1 MAPAQY
7 LLRVLSKPNKV
18 SGDKWSKWYGDEHVP
33 DTVKAGV
40 AERGALYEAYN
51 DFPLAVKTPT
61 KAASES
67 GTELNGAKVKD
78 FPEWADDFVDLAVY
92 LTKFED
98 YTKTEEMK
106 NIPQKADAFGGGAF
120 FPLAEWDVRVYKV
133 CMASFRVGVE
143 LMKML
148 QLIQNYDPD
157 NIGECELLQIS
168 MNILKER
175 RLIH

>member
-7 LLRVLSKPNKV
+7 LLRVLSKPTKV
-18 SGDKWSKWYGDEHVP
+18 SEDKWSKWYADEHVP

-40 AERGALYEAYN
+40 AERGAFYKAYN

-61 KAASES
+61 KAASKS

-92 LTKFED
+92 QTKFED
-98 YTKTEEMK
+98 YTQTEEIK
-106 NIPQKADAFGGGAF
+106 NIPQKADAFGGEAF

-133 CMASFRVGVE
+133 C
-143 LMKML
+143 
-148 QLIQNYDPD
+148 LIFH
-157 NIGECELLQIS
+157 QIWRYFD
-168 MNILKER
+168 LC
-175 RLIH
+175 